1 MKGYLL
7 DTSTCVAIFR
17 GNRDVADRME
27 KVGKDKCFISQIVV
41 AELLFGAYRSNRVE
55 ENLKQAHAFIEE
67 MNVLPF
73 ENCVETFAKERVA
86 LWNDGK
92 PIDDFDLLIGCAAKV
107 AGLTVV
113 THNVKHFSHIKD
125 LRIEDWVNSHGNSPL
140 G

>member
-17 GNRDVADRME
+17 GNRDVANKME
-27 KVGKDKCFISQIVV
+27 EVGKDKCFISQIVV

-55 ENLKQAHAFIEE
+55 ENLKLAQAFIEE

-73 ENCVETFAKERVA
+73 EDCVETFAKERVA
-86 LWNDGK
+86 LWSEGK
-92 PIDDFDLLIGCAAKV
+92 PIEDFDLLIGCAAKA

-125 LRIEDWVNSHGNSPL
+125 LEIEDWVK
-140 G
+140 